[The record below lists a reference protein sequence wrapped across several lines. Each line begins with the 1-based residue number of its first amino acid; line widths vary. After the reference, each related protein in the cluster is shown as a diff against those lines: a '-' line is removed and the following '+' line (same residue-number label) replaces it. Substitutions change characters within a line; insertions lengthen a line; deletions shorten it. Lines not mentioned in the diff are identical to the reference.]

1 MSQKGCDNKWLENG
15 GRKRLRFGLLMFR
28 SYVFVWVSSL
38 LSFVFLG
45 NKLEV
50 CITYAQCDT
59 AREEKHIV
67 MIIIIMVMMITIAK
81 AKNSLLI

>member
-1 MSQKGCDNKWLENG
+1 MG
-15 GRKRLRFGLLMFR
+15 F
-28 SYVFVWVSSL
+28 FVVIISI
-38 LSFVFLG
+38 LG